1 LNLFNNWK
9 SFIFA
14 TIFIKGL
21 KVLKKKH
28 PIEKLIEQGEG
39 LNLDFKFEVSDAAK
53 IARSLVAFANTDGG
67 RLLIGVEDNGIIKGI
82 QSEEEFYVI
91 KNAANNFCVPTVE
104 FSTKEWSVKGKKV
117 LEVLIPSS
125 SRTPHKAPDK
135 DGKLKA
141 FFRLK
146 DENILASGVQ
156 MKIWNKQHS
165 TKNINITFD
174 GDYKWLLEFL
184 EKNNTITVE
193 EFINNTGITKH
204 IAEDILSDLIVF
216 DVVEMTVNKYET
228 LFSLK

>member
-1 LNLFNNWK
+1 M
-9 SFIFA
+9 
-14 TIFIKGL
+14 
-21 KVLKKKH
+21 KKKH

-67 RLLIGVEDNGIIKGI
+67 KLLIGVKDNGTIKGI
-82 QSEEEFYVI
+82 QSEEEFYMI
-91 KNAANNFCVPTVE
+91 ENAANNFCKPKVD
-104 FSTKEWSVKGKKV
+104 FSSKEWSVKGKKV
-117 LEVLIPSS
+117 LEVTIPISN
-125 SRTPHKAPDK
+125 RPPHKAPDK
-135 DGKLKA
+135 DGNLRA

-184 EKNNTITVE
+184 EKNKTISVD
-193 EFINNTGITKH
+193 EFINYTGITKH
-204 IAEDILSDLIVF
+204 IAENILSDLIVF
-216 DVVEMTVNKYET
+216 DVVEMSVNKYEI